1 MTVALSSVRSARVRA
16 LRQLARRSARHEQRT
31 FLAEGLP
38 SVREAVDAVQRGQAR
53 VQELLVSA
61 SPAEDVAAVVE
72 QARTAGIHVGTCS
85 AEVLAALSETVTPQG
100 AIAVCDFLDVSLDT
114 VLAAQPGLVL
124 VLAAIR
130 DPGNAGAVVRV
141 ADAAGADAVIV
152 STQSVDPYNGKAVR
166 SAAGSLFHVPLV
178 IDADLPSSV
187 ASLRAA
193 GLQILAADGSG
204 ACDLDDA
211 EHDGTLAKPTAW
223 IFGNEAWGLPD
234 ELLALADHVVRIP
247 LYGRAESLNLATAAA
262 LCGYASARAVRL
274 TTRARLRSDGL

>member
-1 MTVALSSVRSARVRA
+1 MTIALSSVRSARVRT
-16 LRQLARRSARHEQRT
+16 LRQLSRRSARHEQRT

-38 SVREAVDAVQRGQAR
+38 SVREVVDAVQRGQAR
-53 VQELLVSA
+53 VQELLVA
-61 SPAEDVAAVVE
+61 ATPADDVAAVVE
-72 QARTAGIHVGTCS
+72 QARVAGVRVTTCS
-85 AEVLAALSETVTPQG
+85 SEVLAALSETVAPQG
-100 AIAVCDFLDVSLDT
+100 VIAVCDFLDEPLDT
-114 VLAAQPGLVL
+114 VLAAKPRLVM
-124 VLAAIR
+124 VLAAVR

-152 STQSVDPYNGKAVR
+152 SAQSVDPYNGKAVR

-178 IDADLPSSV
+178 NDADLPSTV
-187 ASLRAA
+187 TSLRAA

-204 ACDLDDA
+204 VCDLDDA
-211 EHDGTLAKPTAW
+211 ERDGSLARPTAW

-234 ELLALADHVVRIP
+234 ELLALADEVVRIP

-274 TTRARLRSDGL
+274 TTRARLRSDGV